1 MIVCADYK
9 DMLLQMS
16 DSETAWSFEKHWIE
30 KNEKATLCTF
40 AI

>member
-1 MIVCADYK
+1 MIACLDYK
-9 DMLLQMS
+9 DVLSQMS

-30 KNEKATLCTF
+30 KTEKASLCTF